1 MQNAQNKIE
10 AYQNT
15 VVGNTYK
22 YQQEMNG
29 KQEGDPVKAAKAI
42 IDYVYSDK
50 ENLRLPLGKVTIQGM
65 RAKLAAVEKDIAA
78 NESISISTVYE

>member
-1 MQNAQNKIE
+1 MVGQM
-10 AYQNT
+10 YQ
-15 VVGNTYK
+15 
-22 YQQEMNG
+22 YQQDMNG

-42 IDYVYSDK
+42 VDYVHSDK

-78 NESISISTVYE
+78 NEAVSLSTVYQ